1 MLIIGLNK
9 LLNVLS
15 VFYYIKVLILNVNE
29 SFKISFFLSWI
40 ILIMSLVL

>member
-9 LLNVLS
+9 LLKVLS